1 VAIHRKDG
9 GILLRKDVLKMQDD
23 NTLMR
28 FKRFKTLFVS
38 SNIPNSLL
46 LDMVESFITLNDD
59 ASTNEAIPVLEGQ
72 ISLFDYDMQF
82 QY

>member
-1 VAIHRKDG
+1 M
-9 GILLRKDVLKMQDD
+9 RKDVLKMQDD